1 MLIKSL
7 KGLLAVLALGAGG
20 LAAAAPCDGR
30 LCASMLAI
38 TSLQVPA
45 GQAAP
50 VTTAPVDVPPAAAVV
65 PDAPPAPHPKAA
77 PVRIGLMLPLRSE
90 TLGPPAEALMA
101 GFMAAWDRERDG
113 FVVNVIET
121 GDTVQQALDAYAGAI
136 ATNDIVVG
144 PLARSAVGAVASS
157 PAATKPT
164 IALNTPDS
172 KASVP
177 QQMLVMGLSIEDEA
191 RQAANWAHAEHPDA
205 GVLLVSAASS
215 WQRRVASAFAA
226 QIKQLGHT
234 VQLVE
239 LPASNGYLSE
249 SALNQLKTRTEAERP
264 GMVFAALD
272 ADQLRQLRSIVGGEA
287 PYYSASAGNPGSA
300 PGQTVPE
307 LDGLRLLDLP
317 WLVQPDHPA
326 VMAYARRS
334 AGLPLQLDLDRLY
347 ALGIDAFRVAR
358 ELAARPKAPFRVD
371 GVTGRLS
378 ISFGLGPAHF
388 ERQQPTV
395 VYQNGAYK
403 AASAAH

>member
-7 KGLLAVLALGAGG
+7 KGLLAVLALGAAG
-20 LAAAAPCDGR
+20 LAGAAPCDGR
-30 LCASMLAI
+30 LCASMLAN
-38 TSLQVPA
+38 TSLQVLGDQP
-45 GQAAP
+45 AP
-50 VTTAPVDVPPAAAVV
+50 VTTAPVDVPPPVV
-65 PDAPPAPHPKAA
+65 HPKAA
-77 PVRIGLMLPLRSE
+77 PVRIGLMLPLRSD
-90 TLGPPAEALMA
+90 TLGPPAEAVMA
-101 GFMAAWDRERDG
+101 GFMAAWERDRDG
-113 FVVNVIET
+113 YTVNVIET

-136 ATNDIVVG
+136 AANDIVVG

-191 RQAANWAHAEHPDA
+191 RQVANWAHAEHPA
-205 GVLLVSAASS
+205 ASVLLVSVATS
-215 WQRRVASAFAA
+215 WQRRIAGAFAA
-226 QIKQLGHT
+226 QAKLLGHT
-234 VQLVE
+234 VQQVE
-239 LPASNGYLSE
+239 VPASNGYLSE
-249 SALNQLKTRTEAERP
+249 SALNQLKGKTEAEPP

-272 ADQLRQLRSIVGGEA
+272 ADQLRQLRSMVGGEI
-287 PYYSASAGNPGSA
+287 PYYSASSGNPGQA

-326 VMAYARRS
+326 VMGYPRRS

-358 ELAARPKAPFRVD
+358 ELARKPDAPFRVD
-371 GVTGRLS
+371 GVTGRLA
-378 ISFGLGPAHF
+378 ISFGQGLSRF
-388 ERQQPTV
+388 ERQQPAV
-395 VYQNGAYK
+395 VYQGGTYK
-403 AASAAH
+403 AAPAAR